1 MANSK
6 KALDENGVLYLWGK
20 VKTYV
25 ATAIANIK
33 LPSKTSD
40 LTNDSGFITAKDVP
54 EGAAASSTVPKMD
67 GTAAAGTETAFARG
81 DHVHPSDTTKVDKVE
96 GKGLSA
102 NDYTNEEKAKLGG
115 VEANANNY
123 TLPDA
128 SASVKGGVTVGTNVD
143 VSGGKISV
151 KNGTTNQKGVVQ
163 LSSATDDTSTT
174 KAATPSAVKAAY
186 DLAAGKQSP
195 ATSLAGYGIADAYT
209 KDEVDAKMSS
219 ALEYKGSK
227 DTYEFIWCYCPEM
240 AERKYQE
247 NLRAKGPNLKIGND
261 IDFANYVE
269 QKIVEEHYSPAALLA
284 ELKAKPP
291 QFDTTVCE
299 ATLYNY
305 IYRGDVFLVLNPE
318 HLHEKGRRHYGEK
331 YGEQRNAARAAKGP
345 RIDKRDPIINSRTTF
360 GHWEMDS
367 VMGTVGSSRA
377 LVVLTE
383 RLTRAGIILPV
394 PDHTAASVVRAL
406 NGLER
411 RLGKD
416 FYPMFQSITV
426 DNGCEFQDYDGMEKA
441 CRRKGK
447 RTTVYYCHPHAPHE
461 RGSNENMNR
470 IIRRFFPKGTNFDEV
485 PISEIRRAE
494 EWMNNYPRE
503 VLGWQ
508 TAATLLRSYM
518 SVC

>member
-1 MANSK
+1 MKYIASCSFGK
-6 KALDENGVLYLWGK
+6 DSLAMVLMLIERGLPLDEVVFYDTGMEFQAIYDLRDDMLPIFQQHGIKYTTLY
-20 VKTYV
+20 
-25 ATAIANIK
+25 
-33 LPSKTSD
+33 
-40 LTNDSGFITAKDVP
+40 
-54 EGAAASSTVPKMD
+54 
-67 GTAAAGTETAFARG
+67 
-81 DHVHPSDTTKVDKVE
+81 
-96 GKGLSA
+96 
-102 NDYTNEEKAKLGG
+102 
-115 VEANANNY
+115 
-123 TLPDA
+123 PDNPFLYDMLERP
-128 SASVKGGVTVGTNVD
+128 VKGRERRGYGWC
-143 VSGGKISV
+143 GGLCRW
-151 KNGTTNQKGVVQ
+151 GTTCKLRTIDQYAERQGAKVYVGIAADETPRLQKERKPYK
-163 LSSATDDTSTT
+163 LF
-174 KAATPSAVKAAY
+174 P
-186 DLAAGKQSP
+186 LAEFGMTEADCLQYCYS
-195 ATSLAGYGIADAYT
+195 AGYFW
-209 KDEVDAKMSS
+209 
-219 ALEYKGSK
+219 LEGSIRLY
-227 DTYEFIWCYCPEM
+227 DILDRVSCWCCCN
-240 AERKYQE
+240 K
-247 NLRAKGPNLKIGND
+247 NLKELKNIR
-261 IDFANYVE
+261 
-269 QKIVEEHYSPAALLA
+269 QYSPAALLA

-518 SVC
+518 SAC

>member
-1 MANSK
+1 MKFSEICTFAVIYAAYMA
-6 KALDENGVLYLWGK
+6 ARRGK
-20 VKTYV
+20 RSRA
-25 ATAIANIK
+25 ATAHYEVRLLENIVN
-33 LPSKTSD
+33 LVYILKTKIYRP
-40 LTNDSGFITAKDVP
+40 GVFRVFYVY
-54 EGAAASSTVPKMD
+54 EPKKRLVQ
-67 GTAAAGTETAFARG
+67 APAF
-81 DHVHPSDTTKVDKVE
+81 VDKVVQH
-96 GKGLSA
+96 A
-102 NDYTNEEKAKLGG
+102 I
-115 VEANANNY
+115 
-123 TLPDA
+123 
-128 SASVKGGVTVGTNVD
+128 VD
-143 VSGGKISV
+143 
-151 KNGTTNQKGVVQ
+151 N
-163 LSSATDDTSTT
+163 L
-174 KAATPSAVKAAY
+174 
-186 DLAAGKQSP
+186 L
-195 ATSLAGYGIADAYT
+195 
-209 KDEVDAKMSS
+209 
-219 ALEYKGSK
+219 
-227 DTYEFIWCYCPEM
+227 YEFIWCYCPEM

-247 NLRAKGPNLKIGND
+247 NLRAKGPDLKIGND

-518 SVC
+518 SAC

>member
-1 MANSK
+1 MKFSEICTFAVIY
-6 KALDENGVLYLWGK
+6 AAYLAARRGK
-20 VKTYV
+20 RSRA
-25 ATAIANIK
+25 ATAYYEVRLLENIVN
-33 LPSKTSD
+33 LVYILKTKIYRP
-40 LTNDSGFITAKDVP
+40 GVFRVFYVY
-54 EGAAASSTVPKMD
+54 EPKKRLVQ
-67 GTAAAGTETAFARG
+67 APAF
-81 DHVHPSDTTKVDKVE
+81 VDKVVQHAIVDNLLYDRITRSFILDNYASQKN
-96 GKGLSA
+96 KGLHFGLDRLKGFFT
-102 NDYTNEEKAKLGG
+102 DYWNKHHTAEGWVLKCDVRHFFASIYNEIKRGW
-115 VEANANNY
+115 
-123 TLPDA
+123 T
-128 SASVKGGVTVGTNVD
+128 
-143 VSGGKISV
+143 
-151 KNGTTNQKGVVQ
+151 QQ
-163 LSSATDDTSTT
+163 MTS
-174 KAATPSAVKAAY
+174 
-186 DLAAGKQSP
+186 D
-195 ATSLAGYGIADAYT
+195 
-209 KDEVDAKMSS
+209 
-219 ALEYKGSK
+219 
-227 DTYEFIWCYCPEM
+227 YEFIWCYCPEM

-247 NLRAKGPNLKIGND
+247 NLRAKGPDLKIGND

-518 SVC
+518 SAC

>member
-1 MANSK
+1 M
-6 KALDENGVLYLWGK
+6 LL
-20 VKTYV
+20 
-25 ATAIANIK
+25 
-33 LPSKTSD
+33 
-40 LTNDSGFITAKDVP
+40 
-54 EGAAASSTVPKMD
+54 
-67 GTAAAGTETAFARG
+67 
-81 DHVHPSDTTKVDKVE
+81 
-96 GKGLSA
+96 
-102 NDYTNEEKAKLGG
+102 
-115 VEANANNY
+115 
-123 TLPDA
+123 
-128 SASVKGGVTVGTNVD
+128 
-143 VSGGKISV
+143 
-151 KNGTTNQKGVVQ
+151 
-163 LSSATDDTSTT
+163 
-174 KAATPSAVKAAY
+174 
-186 DLAAGKQSP
+186 
-195 ATSLAGYGIADAYT
+195 
-209 KDEVDAKMSS
+209 
-219 ALEYKGSK
+219 
-227 DTYEFIWCYCPEM
+227 PEM
-240 AERKYQE
+240 AERNTRK
-247 NLRAKGPNLKIGND
+247 NLRAKGPDLKIGND

-394 PDHTAASVVRAL
+394 PDHTAASVVRRSTVWSAAWA
-406 NGLER
+406 R
-411 RLGKD
+411 TSTPCFRASRWTMAVSFKTTMVWKRL
-416 FYPMFQSITV
+416 
-426 DNGCEFQDYDGMEKA
+426 A
-441 CRRKGK
+441 ARKGK

-518 SVC
+518 SAC

>member
-1 MANSK
+1 MDRKLLDYLPPVLREVLEFQAINAANEPEISIAWDALALVLANQFLDTATASGVAVWERELNIRPK
-6 KALDENGVLYLWGK
+6 DTDTLEVRKARIKALWNLE
-20 VKTYV
+20 
-25 ATAIANIK
+25 
-33 LPSKTSD
+33 LP
-40 LTNDSGFITAKDVP
+40 
-54 EGAAASSTVPKMD
+54 
-67 GTAAAGTETAFARG
+67 
-81 DHVHPSDTTKVDKVE
+81 
-96 GKGLSA
+96 
-102 NDYTNEEKAKLGG
+102 
-115 VEANANNY
+115 Y
-123 TLPDA
+123 TLPWLKNWLTGLCGELGHEESIVDYTINIQLDYTVLPDA
-128 SASVKGGVTVGTNVD
+128 DA
-143 VSGGKISV
+143 
-151 KNGTTNQKGVVQ
+151 
-163 LSSATDDTSTT
+163 
-174 KAATPSAVKAAY
+174 
-186 DLAAGKQSP
+186 LAAEILDMLLMVRPANMRVLMTSFLQS
-195 ATSLAGYGIADAYT
+195 
-209 KDEVDAKMSS
+209 
-219 ALEYKGSK
+219 
-227 DTYEFIWCYCPEM
+227 YEFIWCYCPEM

-247 NLRAKGPNLKIGND
+247 NLRAKGPDLKIGND

-518 SVC
+518 SAC